1 MARAHPFHVTDV
13 EFDERQSADL
23 HNAEKRQLDRDA

>member
-1 MARAHPFHVTDV
+1 MARAHPFYVTDV

-23 HNAEKRQLDRDA
+23 HNAPRRGN